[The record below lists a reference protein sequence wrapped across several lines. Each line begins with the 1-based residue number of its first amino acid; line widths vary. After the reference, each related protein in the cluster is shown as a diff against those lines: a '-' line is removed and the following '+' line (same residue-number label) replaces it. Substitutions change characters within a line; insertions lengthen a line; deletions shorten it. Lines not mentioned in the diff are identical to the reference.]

1 MASSGSAPIGLRFG
15 AELEVL
21 TGSKA
26 NEHMEWYL
34 TANELSK
41 ELSGAQVKNHVNSD
55 HNKDAEDYSEWSI
68 IQEVTITNQMMQNK
82 WSWTLSQVKRVAKAV
97 LYYERS
103 IDTLLPQERRQ
114 NIWAQSNRHNTI
126 TKPQD
131 VATLFTW
138 IDGAKDIPYIAL
150 IMCAF
155 SKDSQYGRDVG
166 KTQDFVH
173 NVFRWNFMPLTKGSM
188 GTIEFRQPPGSSN
201 AAATKLWVT
210 FAASFIQGAILYAD
224 NLNGTQPPT
233 LEGFRSLLING
244 AIQSGVADY
253 SALNQLFEGKTQLPA
268 GAYNLEGLSSQDL
281 AKLKVKAAQS
291 NITVEKFKKLYGL

>member
-21 TGSKA
+21 TGSK
-26 NEHMEWYL
+26 
-34 TANELSK
+34 ANELSK

-82 WSWTLSQVKRVAKAV
+82 WSWTLSQVKRLAKAV

-201 AAATKLWVT
+201 AVATKLWVT

-291 NITVEKFKKLYGL
+291 NITVEKFKKLYGYR

>member
-1 MASSGSAPIGLRFG
+1 MDAVWWVLSTKFNTSS
-15 AELEVL
+15 
-21 TGSKA
+21 
-26 NEHMEWYL
+26 
-34 TANELSK
+34 TAQCST
-41 ELSGAQVKNHVNSD
+41 HVHISPT
-55 HNKDAEDYSEWSI
+55 
-68 IQEVTITNQMMQNK
+68 QG
-82 WSWTLSQVKRVAKAV
+82 SWTLSQVKRVAKAV

-201 AAATKLWVT
+201 AVATKLWVT

-291 NITVEKFKKLYGL
+291 NITVEKFKKLYGYR